1 MSNYYSYKNLEV
13 WKKAHAIVLKVYD
26 STSDFPKSEV
36 YGLQSQIRRAAVS
49 VPANIVEGVS
59 RSGNLEK
66 LRFLNIAQASLA
78 ELEYELILSQDLN
91 YGDFQNV
98 LQDIE
103 ILKKMLSSFYGSIKS
118 KIDSVQN

>member
-1 MSNYYSYKNLEV
+1 MSSYYSYKNLDV
-13 WKKAHAIVLKVYD
+13 WKKAHQIVLTVYKR
-26 STSDFPKSEV
+26 SNEFPKSEV

-59 RSGNLEK
+59 RNGNLEK

-78 ELEYELILSQDLN
+78 ELEYELILSQELN
-91 YGDFQNV
+91 YGDFQDL

-103 ILKKMLSSFYGSIKS
+103 ILKKMLSSFYGSIKA
-118 KIDSVQN
+118 KTTTTRM